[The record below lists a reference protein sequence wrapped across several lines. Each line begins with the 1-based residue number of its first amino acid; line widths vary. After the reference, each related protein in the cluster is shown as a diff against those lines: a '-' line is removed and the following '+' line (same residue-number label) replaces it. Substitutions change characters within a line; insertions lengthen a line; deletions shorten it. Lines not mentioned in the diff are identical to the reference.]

1 MRLFTACLCLLLVLS
16 AYTAVA
22 AQPAK
27 KVLIVASNMV
37 DMGDAEQHEARND
50 LFEFA
55 PPYHVFVSHG
65 YEVDFV
71 SPQGGE
77 VPFMREPLGIAS
89 YTIKYENFQ
98 HKASNSLTPS
108 QVKPEQYW
116 AVFSGGGYG
125 VMFDVAQNAE
135 IQAIIAKVYQAGG
148 IVGVGGH
155 GAASIANVKLSGG
168 DYLVKGKK
176 VAGFPNSTELDKP
189 WAKQGT
195 LLPFLLES
203 RLRDNGAI
211 ALNKDTL
218 ADKHEVVI
226 DQRIVSTMFLP
237 SAALVA
243 KEMIILR
250 QQAK

>member
-1 MRLFTACLCLLLVLS
+1 MRLLTTLLCLLVVLF
-16 AYTAVA
+16 AVPAIA
-22 AQPAK
+22 APVK
-27 KVLIVASNMV
+27 KVLIVASNKLN
-37 DMGDAEQHEARND
+37 MGDAEQHEARND

-55 PPYHVFVSHG
+55 PPYHVFLSHG

-71 SPQGGE
+71 SPEGGE

-89 YTIKYENFQ
+89 YSIKYENFLG
-98 HKASNSLTPS
+98 KANSSLSPA

-125 VMFDVAQNAE
+125 VMFDVAQNTE
-135 IQAIIAKVYQAGG
+135 IQAIIANIYQAGG

-168 DYLVKGKK
+168 EYLVKGKK

-189 WAKQGT
+189 WAKNGT
-195 LLPFLLES
+195 LLPFLIET

-211 ALNKDTL
+211 AQNKETL
-218 ADKHEVVI
+218 ADKHDVVI
-226 DQRIVSTMFLP
+226 DQRLVSTMFLP

-243 KEMIILR
+243 KEMIILH
-250 QQAK
+250 QQQGN